1 MFCFRQPRRRNKR
14 PSVLK
19 DLYGKLIE
27 KIERRLAENSIE
39 LPAIEKELQLDILVD
54 GMGRVNFD
62 KTIID
67 RKGITEKVELKT
79 NSGTIE
85 LKN

>member
-1 MFCFRQPRRRNKR
+1 M
-14 PSVLK
+14 
-19 DLYGKLIE
+19 
-27 KIERRLAENSIE
+27 AENSIE
-39 LPAIEKELQLDILVD
+39 LPAIEKESQLDILVD

-79 NSGTIE
+79 NSGTAE